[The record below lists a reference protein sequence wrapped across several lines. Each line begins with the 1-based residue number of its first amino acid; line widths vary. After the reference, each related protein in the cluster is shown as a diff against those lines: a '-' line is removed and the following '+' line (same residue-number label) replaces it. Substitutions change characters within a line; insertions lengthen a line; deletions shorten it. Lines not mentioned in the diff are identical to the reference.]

1 MASKKKLSFDES
13 WALMEQGIAK
23 LKKILKGLPE
33 PPFASEEYMTL
44 YTIVYD
50 LCSIELPSAQDCSYS
65 QLLYTKYGEVFEE
78 HMQSDI
84 LPSFEDKQGEFMLR
98 EFVKQWENINVMG
111 RWLFR
116 FFEYL
121 DRFYV
126 RSQAGLAS
134 LIEVPVIVFRDRVYK
149 DLKRD
154 VRDTVIALI
163 DEEREGE
170 KIDRALVKKAVDIF
184 VGIGILDMDLYQQDF
199 EEQMIDDAGCY
210 YLRKAS
216 SWILNDSCP
225 EYMIKAEECLKKER
239 DRAVYYFHTRSESK
253 LIEKVQLELLVVHRN
268 QLLENEQSG
277 CRALISEE
285 KFDDLSRIFRLY
297 DEIPTGLEPV
307 AGIFKQ
313 YIIGQGKALVHQ
325 AEEDVR
331 NKTANMEQNFVG
343 KILELHDKF
352 MAYVSICFG
361 DHKLFLMALK
371 EAFEVFCNESIVE
384 ISSAEIL
391 ATFCDNLFKNSDAEK
406 LSDETVERTMD
417 KVVVLLGY
425 FKYKDLFAE
434 FYRNKLARR
443 LLFDKG
449 GNKDYDKTFLSKLKQ
464 HSGGH
469 FTTKMEGMITDVV
482 LARENQTALDD
493 WFGSNLNEKP
503 RFDLSV
509 MVLTTGSW
517 PSYKFSDLNLPSE
530 MVKGV
535 ESFKKFY
542 GTKTK
547 ARKLTWIYSL
557 GNCHVN
563 GKFEQKAIE
572 LIVST
577 YQAACL
583 MLFNDADRLSF
594 SEILTQLNLN
604 KGDLIRVLHSLSC
617 SKHKILNKEPNTKT
631 ISQSDSFEFNAK
643 FTDRMRRI
651 RIPLPPVDD
660 RRKINEDVG
669 KDRRHNID
677 AALVR
682 IMKSRKVLGYQQLI
696 SECVEMLRHSF
707 KPEIKSVKSRIDDL
721 INREFIERDS
731 KDPTT
736 FNYLA

>member
-1 MASKKKLSFDES
+1 MASKKKLSFEES

-33 PPFASEEYMTL
+33 PPFASEECMTL

-65 QLLYTKYGEVFEE
+65 QRLYVKYGEVFEE
-78 HMQSDI
+78 HMQSDV
-84 LPSFEDKQGEFMLR
+84 LPSFEDKRGEFMLR

-111 RWLFR
+111 RWLLR

-134 LIEVPVIVFRDRVYK
+134 LIEVPVVVFRDRVYK

-184 VGIGILDMDLYQQDF
+184 VGIGILDMDFYRQDF

-253 LIEKVQLELLVVHRN
+253 LIEKVQHELLVVHRN
-268 QLLENEQSG
+268 QLLENEKSG
-277 CRALISEE
+277 CRALISQE

-297 DEIPTGLEPV
+297 DETRTGLEPV

-313 YIIGQGKALVHQ
+313 YFIDQGKALVHQ

-331 NKTANMEQNFVG
+331 NKTANMEQNLVG

-417 KVVVLLGY
+417 KVIVLLGY

-434 FYRNKLARR
+434 FYRKKLARR

-493 WFGSNLNEKP
+493 WFGSNLNKNP
-503 RFDLSV
+503 GLIYQ
-509 MVLTTGSW
+509 LW
-517 PSYKFSDLNLPSE
+517 FS
-530 MVKGV
+530 
-535 ESFKKFY
+535 
-542 GTKTK
+542 
-547 ARKLTWIYSL
+547 
-557 GNCHVN
+557 
-563 GKFEQKAIE
+563 
-572 LIVST
+572 
-577 YQAACL
+577 
-583 MLFNDADRLSF
+583 
-594 SEILTQLNLN
+594 QLDPGL
-604 KGDLIRVLHSLSC
+604 V
-617 SKHKILNKEPNTKT
+617 
-631 ISQSDSFEFNAK
+631 ISS
-643 FTDRMRRI
+643 
-651 RIPLPPVDD
+651 
-660 RRKINEDVG
+660 
-669 KDRRHNID
+669 
-677 AALVR
+677 
-682 IMKSRKVLGYQQLI
+682 LI
-696 SECVEMLRHSF
+696 STFLLRW
-707 KPEIKSVKSRIDDL
+707 SRV
-721 INREFIERDS
+721 
-731 KDPTT
+731 
-736 FNYLA
+736 

>member
-1 MASKKKLSFDES
+1 MASKKKLSFEES

-44 YTIVYD
+44 YTIIYD
-50 LCSIELPSAQDCSYS
+50 LCSIKLPSTQDYSYS

-78 HMQSDI
+78 HIQSDI
-84 LPSFEDKQGEFMLR
+84 LPSFEDKRGEFMLR

-111 RWLFR
+111 HWLFR

-126 RSQAGLAS
+126 HSQPGLAS
-134 LIEVPVIVFRDRVYK
+134 LIEIPVIVFRDRVYK

-163 DEEREGE
+163 DGEREGE
-170 KIDRALVKKAVDIF
+170 KIDRALVKKVVDIF
-184 VGIGILDMDLYQQDF
+184 VRIGILDLDFYQQDF
-199 EEQMIDDAGCY
+199 EEQMIDDTGCY
-210 YLRKAS
+210 YLRKAG

-239 DRAVYYFHTRSESK
+239 DRAVCYFHMCSESK
-253 LIEKVQLELLVVHRN
+253 LIEKVQHELLVVHRN

-277 CRALISEE
+277 CRALIIEE

-313 YIIGQGKALVHQ
+313 YIIDQGKALVHQ

-343 KILELHDKF
+343 KILEFHDKF
-352 MAYVSICFG
+352 MVYVSICFG
-361 DHKLFLMALK
+361 DHKLFQMALK
-371 EAFEVFCNESIVE
+371 EAFEVLCNESIVE

-406 LSDETVERTMD
+406 LSDETVEGTMD
-417 KVVVLLGY
+417 KVIALLVY
-425 FKYKDLFAE
+425 FKYKDLFAD
-434 FYRNKLARR
+434 FYRKKLARR

-449 GNKDYDKTFLSKLKQ
+449 VNKDYDKTFLSKLKQ

-469 FTTKMEGMITDVV
+469 FTTKMEGMVTDMV

-493 WFGSNLNEKP
+493 WFTSNPNEKP
-503 RFDLSV
+503 QFDLSV

-547 ARKLTWIYSL
+547 ARKLIWIYSL

-563 GKFEQKAIE
+563 GKFEQKAME

-583 MLFNDADRLSF
+583 MLFNDAERLSF

-604 KGDLIRVLHSLSC
+604 KDDLIRVLRSLSC
-617 SKHKILNKEPNTKT
+617 SKYKILNKEPNTKT

-643 FTDRMRRI
+643 FSDRKRRI

-660 RRKINEDVG
+660 KGKINEDVG

-682 IMKSRKVLGYQQLI
+682 IMKSRKVLGYQNLI
-696 SECVEMLRHSF
+696 SECAEMLSHTF
-707 KPEIKSVKSRIDDL
+707 KPEIKAIKSRIEDL

-731 KDPTT
+731 KDPTM
-736 FNYLA
+736 FKYLA

>member
-1 MASKKKLSFDES
+1 MASKKKLSFEES

-33 PPFASEEYMTL
+33 PPFASEECMTL

-65 QLLYTKYGEVFEE
+65 QRLYVKYGEVFEE
-78 HMQSDI
+78 HMQSDV
-84 LPSFEDKQGEFMLR
+84 LPSFEDKRGEFMLR

-111 RWLFR
+111 RWLLR

-134 LIEVPVIVFRDRVYK
+134 LIEVPVVVFRDRVYK

-184 VGIGILDMDLYQQDF
+184 VGIGILDMDFYRQDF

-253 LIEKVQLELLVVHRN
+253 LIEKVQHELLVVHRN
-268 QLLENEQSG
+268 QLLENEKSG
-277 CRALISEE
+277 CRALISQE

-297 DEIPTGLEPV
+297 DETRTGLEPV

-313 YIIGQGKALVHQ
+313 YFIDQGKALVHQ

-331 NKTANMEQNFVG
+331 NKTANMEQNLVG

-417 KVVVLLGY
+417 KVIVLLGY

-434 FYRNKLARR
+434 FYRKKLARR

-493 WFGSNLNEKP
+493 C
-503 RFDLSV
+503 
-509 MVLTTGSW
+509 
-517 PSYKFSDLNLPSE
+517 YKFSDLNLPSE

-563 GKFEQKAIE
+563 GKFELKAIE

-696 SECVEMLRHSF
+696 SECIEMLSHNF
-707 KPEIKSVKSRIDDL
+707 KPEIKAIKSRIDDL

-731 KDPTT
+731 KDPIM